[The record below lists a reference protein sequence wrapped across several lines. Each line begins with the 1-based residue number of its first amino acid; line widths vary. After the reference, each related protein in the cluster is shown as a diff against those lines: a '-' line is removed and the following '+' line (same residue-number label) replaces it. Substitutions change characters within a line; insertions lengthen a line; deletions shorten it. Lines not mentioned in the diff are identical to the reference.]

1 MDASNACGAEAVVT
15 GNITSGTCN
24 TAYTYALSI
33 QPLSDRECVYT
44 LWTGS
49 SDCGSDATQ
58 KNDSIL
64 PAGGSPVC
72 VTTGVYDG
80 GRFIHASGMLECSVD
95 VS

>member
-1 MDASNACGAEAVVT
+1 MDAGDACGIDAVVT

-33 QPLSDRECVYT
+33 QPLSDRDCTYT

-49 SDCGSDATQ
+49 SDCGSDATGES
-58 KNDSIL
+58 NSFL
-64 PAGGSPVC
+64 PAGGPPVC

-80 GRFIHASGMLECSVD
+80 GRFIHASGKLDCSVD
-95 VS
+95 IN